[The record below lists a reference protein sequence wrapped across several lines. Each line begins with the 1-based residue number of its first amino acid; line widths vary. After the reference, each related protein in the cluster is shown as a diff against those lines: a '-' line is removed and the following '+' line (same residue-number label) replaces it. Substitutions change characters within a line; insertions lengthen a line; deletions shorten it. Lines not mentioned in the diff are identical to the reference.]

1 MALKL
6 FCSKCQEFIKEIEP
20 DEASRLKGDVCK
32 KCVDFYWAGKDKFV
46 KEVDKM
52 IQELQSKKNNGIQ
65 KIEDIIHRELDL

>member
-32 KCVDFYWAGKDKFV
+32 SCVDFYWAGKDKFI

-52 IQELQSKKNNGIQ
+52 IQTLQKKKNDGIL
-65 KIEDIIHRELDL
+65 KIEEIIHRELDL

>member
-6 FCSKCQEFIKEIEP
+6 FCGKCQEFIKEIDP

-32 KCVDFYWAGKDKFV
+32 KCVDFYWAGKDKYL
-46 KEVDKM
+46 KAIDKM
-52 IQELQSKKNNGIQ
+52 IQEIQAKKNSDLV